1 MQVILH
7 KVPITTVVGS
17 RLNDESYI
25 YIQVQI
31 SEICICYLVFCL
43 FVCLFVCLEKG
54 SLQIMIKDFEIIL
67 DYLGGP

>member
-31 SEICICYLVFCL
+31 SEICICYLVFFL